1 MSTIIV
7 KLAANHDREALCRL
21 YHEFH
26 EFHVH
31 GVPDRL
37 LSLGK
42 PLDTYEH
49 SDLYQALAMI
59 IEGADSAIFVAEAA
73 HQLIGF
79 AEVYVR
85 QDESN
90 PLRTS
95 YRHGHLQSLMVKE
108 AFRGQGVGTKLLEA
122 AQQWARE
129 RGATEMRVETWEFEE
144 GPLRFYEKNDYRTL
158 RRTLVRAL

>member
-1 MSTIIV
+1 MNTIIV

-37 LSLGK
+37 LSLGE

-49 SDLYQALAMI
+49 SDLYQALAKI
-59 IEGADSAIFVAEAA
+59 VEGADSVIFVAEAA
-73 HQLIGF
+73 HQLIGL

-85 QDESN
+85 QDEPN
-90 PLRTS
+90 PLKTS
-95 YRHGHLQSLMVKE
+95 YRHGHLQSLIVKE
-108 AFRGQGVGTKLLEA
+108 AFRGQGIGAKLLEA
-122 AQQWARE
+122 AQQWAKE
-129 RGATEMRVETWEFEE
+129 KGATEMRVETWEFEE

>member
-1 MSTIIV
+1 MSTTIV
-7 KLAANHDREALCRL
+7 RSAANHDREALCRL

-31 GVPDRL
+31 GVSDRL
-37 LSLGK
+37 LSLGE

-49 SDLYQALAMI
+49 SDLYQALTKI
-59 IEGADSAIFVAEAA
+59 IEDADSAIFVTEAA
-73 HQLIGF
+73 DQLIGF

-85 QDESN
+85 QDEPNS
-90 PLRTS
+90 LRTS

-108 AFRGQGVGTKLLEA
+108 AFRGQGIGAKLLEV
-122 AQQWARE
+122 AQQWAKE
-129 RGATEMRVETWEFEE
+129 KGAAEMRVETWEFEE

>member
-1 MSTIIV
+1 MSTIVV
-7 KLAANHDREALCRL
+7 KPAANHDREALCRL

-37 LSLGK
+37 LSVGQ
-42 PLDTYEH
+42 PLETYEH
-49 SDLYQALAMI
+49 SDLYQALARI
-59 IEGADSAIFVAEAA
+59 IEGADSAIFVAETAR
-73 HQLIGF
+73 QLIGF

-85 QDESN
+85 QDEPT
-90 PLRTS
+90 PLRPS
-95 YRHGHLQSLMVKE
+95 YRHGYLQSLMVTE
-108 AFRGQGVGTKLLEA
+108 AFRGQGVGARLLEA
-122 AQQWARE
+122 SQRWARE
-129 RGATEMRVETWEFEE
+129 KGATEMRVETWEFEA